1 MSCPRWTWASKISAP
16 SGRSRRSSSSY
27 PPIRAM
33 ARSSTPSTPG
43 ESRGTIRAAV
53 ADVLIFADSLRSPEM
68 RHEVPLAVPDPFL
81 YAEREGERHVVASSF
96 ELGRINEVA
105 PHLEALPLEEFGVDE
120 LYAQGLSRDEIE
132 LEVIL
137 RAARRFGIEQAVVP
151 GTFPLEVADHL
162 RANGIEVAA
171 DRELFIGRRRV
182 KNEAELA
189 GIRRAQRAAEA
200 GMDAAREIL
209 RAAERRNGSL
219 VVDGEALTC
228 ERLKLAVEQAFSEHG
243 VFADEFIVSHGAQ
256 TAIGHD
262 MGSGPIAPGE
272 PVCLDLFPRDR
283 ESGCYADMTRV
294 YVVGEPPE
302 ELREYHRL
310 CREALDRSVEAV
322 RAGVEGRDLYRL
334 SCEFFEEHGYPTLL
348 SKPPG
353 EVLKDGFYHSLGH
366 GVGLEVHEQPNLGR
380 GPGELVAGDVIAV
393 EPGLYRNGFGGVRLE
408 DLVHVTEDGAETL
421 TEYPYDLEP

>member
-1 MSCPRWTWASKISAP
+1 
-16 SGRSRRSSSSY
+16 
-27 PPIRAM
+27 
-33 ARSSTPSTPG
+33 
-43 ESRGTIRAAV
+43 V
-53 ADVLIFADSLRSPEM
+53 ADVLIFADSLRSPEI
-68 RHEVPLAVPDPFL
+68 RHEVPVSVPDPFL
-81 YAEREGERHVVASSF
+81 YAERNGSRHVVVSSF
-96 ELGRINEVA
+96 ELDRIAAGVPELDVV
-105 PHLEALPLEEFGVDE
+105 PLEDFGVDE
-120 LYAQGLSRDEIE
+120 LYAQGLSREEIE
-132 LEVIL
+132 LETIL
-137 RAARRFGIEQAVVP
+137 RAVRRFGIEQAAVP
-151 GTFPLEVADHL
+151 PTFPLEIADHL
-162 RANGIEVAA
+162 RANGIQVAA
-171 DRELFIGRRRV
+171 ERELFVARRRV
-182 KNEAELA
+182 KNATELA
-189 GIRRAQRAAEA
+189 GIRRALRAAEA
-200 GMDAAREIL
+200 AMTAARELL
-209 RAAERRNGSL
+209 RAAEPSNGHVSI
-219 VVDGEALTC
+219 DGEPLTC
-228 ERLKLAVEQAFSEHG
+228 ERIKLAVEQVFSEHS
-243 VFADEFIVSHGAQ
+243 VFADEFIVSHGPQ
-256 TAIGHD
+256 TAVGHD

-366 GVGLEVHEQPNLGR
+366 GVGLEVHELPNLGR

-408 DLVHVTEDGAETL
+408 DLVLVTDDGAETL